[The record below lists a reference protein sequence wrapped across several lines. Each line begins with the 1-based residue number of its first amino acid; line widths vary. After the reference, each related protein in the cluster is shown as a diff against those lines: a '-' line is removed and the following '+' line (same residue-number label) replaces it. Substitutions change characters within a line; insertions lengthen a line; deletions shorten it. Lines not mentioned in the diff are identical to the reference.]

1 MTDHRSTPD
10 DDFPDS
16 FHNGELAELWKQQEK
31 PMAHTADPREL
42 ERLAASVRD
51 GHRTEQMRLIWL
63 SVREGIPLAI
73 LVVYFGYLAVA
84 DTPLMFVSMLLCLG
98 IAVYFARSSIR
109 QHQSEQRFDT
119 TLRGSIERSLSQA
132 RHRSWMYQN
141 CGWWY
146 FAPLVLAFGL
156 LVGWAIVDDP
166 NGAKLSD
173 AFVIPFMGAIFGGM
187 YWWAR
192 RVAATKW
199 RPEVER
205 LEALLADL
213 RS

>member
-1 MTDHRSTPD
+1 MTGQRSTPD
-10 DDFPDS
+10 DSFPDR
-16 FHNGELAELWKQQEK
+16 ELAELWKQQET
-31 PMAHTADPREL
+31 PMSHTADPRQL
-42 ERLAASVRD
+42 ERLAASIRD

-98 IAVYFARSSIR
+98 IAGFFAGSSIR
-109 QHQSEQRFDT
+109 QHKIEQRFDT
-119 TLRGSIERSLSQA
+119 TLRGSIERSVSQA
-132 RHRSWMYQN
+132 RHRLWMYQN
-141 CGWWY
+141 SGWWY
-146 FAPLVLAFGL
+146 FAPLVLAFAL

-166 NGAKLSD
+166 NGAKPSD
-173 AFVIPFMGAIFGGM
+173 APVIACMGAVFGGL

-192 RVAATKW
+192 RVAASKW

-213 RS
+213 QS

>member
-1 MTDHRSTPD
+1 MTEHRSTPD
-10 DDFPDS
+10 DGFP
-16 FHNGELAELWKQQEK
+16 NEELVELWKQQET
-31 PMAHTADPREL
+31 PMSHTADPRQL
-42 ERLAASVRD
+42 ERLAASIRD
-51 GHRTEQMRLIWL
+51 GYRTEQMRLIWL

-73 LVVYFGYLAVA
+73 LVAYFGYLAVI
-84 DTPLMFVSMLLCLG
+84 DTPVMIVSLLLCLG
-98 IAVYFARSSIR
+98 IAVFFAGSSIR
-109 QHQSEQRFDT
+109 QHKSEQRFDT

-132 RHRSWMYQN
+132 RHRLWMYQN
-141 CGWWY
+141 SGWWY
-146 FAPLVLAFGL
+146 FAPLVLAFAL

-166 NGAKLSD
+166 NGAKPSD
-173 AFVIPFMGAIFGGM
+173 AFVVAFMGSVFGGI

-213 RS
+213 QS